1 MAHECILDLRE
12 LTARTGVTAEDVAK
26 RLIDYGFHA
35 PTLAFPVAG
44 TLMVEPTE
52 SEDLDEIDR
61 FITAMIAIRAEIDQ
75 VANGDFTVEDSPLR
89 NAPHTAAAVISSD
102 WARAYPREQAVFP
115 VHTLKQDKYFPP
127 VGRIDGAAGRPQP
140 DLLLPALEASR
151 TLRDLKT
158 EDSAMTENYTALYE
172 EHKKLGASF
181 TDFGGWQMPLKYSSE
196 LAEHHAV
203 RNAAGLFDLSHM
215 GEVWVTGPD
224 AAAFLD
230 YALVGKI
237 SAMAVGKAKYSLICN
252 EDGGI
257 IDDLIVYRRRGP
269 TARTGS
275 SWCPTPATPRWLP
288 RPSPSVPPDF
298 DVVVEDVSAETS
310 LIAVQGPKAEEIL
323 LRLVPAAQHEL
334 VTGLKYYAAVEV
346 PFLVAGAS
354 QELLLARTGYTGE
367 DGFEIFVANDDAAA
381 LWQAL
386 VAIADDGELTPAGL
400 ASRDSLRLEAGMP
413 LYGNELSLEGDP
425 FAAGLGPVVAL
436 SKEGDFVGK
445 AALAARRQPAPVP
458 PRAGS
463 WWASRASGRR
473 AGRGHYP
480 VLKDGNVVGEVT
492 SGQPSPTLG
501 YPVAMAYVDVEF
513 TEPGTAL
520 DIDLRGKTEP
530 FEVVALPFYKRSKV
544 ARLRRSWLARNPRSR
559 GPWLAPWPAG
569 PGFHACCSFVALTH
583 AFENPASR
591 PLEGKSPSAG

>member
-1 MAHECILDLRE
+1 
-12 LTARTGVTAEDVAK
+12 
-26 RLIDYGFHA
+26 
-35 PTLAFPVAG
+35 
-44 TLMVEPTE
+44 
-52 SEDLDEIDR
+52 
-61 FITAMIAIRAEIDQ
+61 
-75 VANGDFTVEDSPLR
+75 
-89 NAPHTAAAVISSD
+89 
-102 WARAYPREQAVFP
+102 
-115 VHTLKQDKYFPP
+115 
-127 VGRIDGAAGRPQP
+127 
-140 DLLLPALEASR
+140 
-151 TLRDLKT
+151 
-158 EDSAMTENYTALYE
+158 MTENYTALYE

-203 RNAAGLFDLSHM
+203 RKSAGLFDLSHM

-257 IDDLIVYRRRGP
+257 IDDLITYRR
-269 TARTGS
+269 
-275 SWCPTPATPRWLP
+275 PAGADNTDKFLV
-288 RPSPSVPPDF
+288 VPNAGNAK
-298 DVVVEDVSAETS
+298 VVAAALAERAEGFNVTVQDASAEIS
-310 LIAVQGPKAEEIL
+310 LIAVQGPKAQEIL

-346 PFLVAGAS
+346 PFMFGGTS

-386 VAIADDGELTPAGL
+386 VAIAEDGELTPAGL

-425 FAAGLGPVVAL
+425 YAAGLGPIVAL

-445 AALAARRQPAPVP
+445 AALAAKKEAG
-458 PRAGS
+458 AGS
-463 WWASRASGRR
+463 TTGRKLVGLKGLGRR

-520 DIDLRGKTEP
+520 DIDLRGKAEP
-530 FEVVALPFYKRSKV
+530 FEVVALPFYKRQK
-544 ARLRRSWLARNPRSR
+544 
-559 GPWLAPWPAG
+559 
-569 PGFHACCSFVALTH
+569 
-583 AFENPASR
+583 
-591 PLEGKSPSAG
+591 